1 MKEINKS
8 ALYLEAKTLAE
19 DLQYCYFM
27 ENLFTDMGIDPSDYV
42 EMREEL
48 LAPYGPRTPF

>member
-48 LAPYGPRTPF
+48 LAPYGPRT